1 MENKNN
7 QVEKPITM
15 VIEETKQGLIDV
27 INNSNLHPFILDSIM
42 KELHNEIHISYLK
55 QAQIEAENY
64 NKNISKKDV

>member
-15 VIEETKQGLIDV
+15 VIEDTKNNLINV
-27 INNSNLHPFILDSIM
+27 INQSGLHPFILDSIM

-55 QAQIEAENY
+55 QAQMEAENY
-64 NKNISKKDV
+64 NKNISEKDV

>member
-15 VIEETKQGLIDV
+15 VIEDTKNNLINV
-27 INNSNLHPFILDSIM
+27 INQSGLHPFILDSIM

-55 QAQIEAENY
+55 QAQMEAENY
-64 NKNISKKDV
+64 NKSVSKGN

>member
-15 VIEETKQGLIDV
+15 VIEDTKNNLINV
-27 INNSNLHPFILDSIM
+27 INQSGLHPFILDSIM

>member
-15 VIEETKQGLIDV
+15 VIEDTKNNLINV
-27 INNSNLHPFILDSIM
+27 INQSGLHPFILDSIM

-55 QAQIEAENY
+55 QAQMEAENY
-64 NKNISKKDV
+64 NKSVSKEN

>member
-15 VIEETKQGLIDV
+15 VIEDTKNNLINV
-27 INNSNLHPFILDSIM
+27 INQSGLHQFILDSIM

-64 NKNISKKDV
+64 NKNISEKDV

>member
-15 VIEETKQGLIDV
+15 VIEDTKNNLINV
-27 INNSNLHPFILDSIM
+27 INQSGLHPFILDSIM

-64 NKNISKKDV
+64 KKSVSKEN

>member
-15 VIEETKQGLIDV
+15 VIEDTKNNLINV
-27 INNSNLHPFILDSIM
+27 INQSGLHPFILDSIM

-55 QAQIEAENY
+55 QAPLVAENY
-64 NKNISKKDV
+64 NKSVSKEN

>member
-15 VIEETKQGLIDV
+15 VIEDTKNNLINV
-27 INNSNLHPFILDSIM
+27 INQSGLHPFILDSIM

-55 QAQIEAENY
+55 QAQMEAENY
-64 NKNISKKDV
+64 NKSVSKRN

>member
-15 VIEETKQGLIDV
+15 VIEDTKNNLINV
-27 INNSNLHPFILDSIM
+27 INQSGLHPFILDSIM

-55 QAQIEAENY
+55 QVQIEAENY
-64 NKNISKKDV
+64 NKSVSKEN

>member
-15 VIEETKQGLIDV
+15 VIEDTKNNLINV
-27 INNSNLHPFILDSIM
+27 INQSGLHPFILDSIM

-64 NKNISKKDV
+64 NKNISEKDV

>member
-15 VIEETKQGLIDV
+15 VIEDTKNNLINV
-27 INNSNLHPFILDSIM
+27 INQSGLHPFILDSIM

-55 QAQIEAENY
+55 QAQMEDENY
-64 NKNISKKDV
+64 NKSIF

>member
-15 VIEETKQGLIDV
+15 VIEDAKNNLINV
-27 INNSNLHPFILDSIM
+27 INQSGLHPFILDSIM

-64 NKNISKKDV
+64 NKSVSKEN

>member
-27 INNSNLHPFILDSIM
+27 INNSNLHLFILDSIM

-55 QAQIEAENY
+55 QAQMEAENY
-64 NKNISKKDV
+64 NKSVSKES

>member
-1 MENKNN
+1 MENKTN

-64 NKNISKKDV
+64 NKSVSKDN

>member
-15 VIEETKQGLIDV
+15 VIEDT
-27 INNSNLHPFILDSIM
+27 IM

-55 QAQIEAENY
+55 QAQMEAENY
-64 NKNISKKDV
+64 NKSVSKEN

>member
-15 VIEETKQGLIDV
+15 VIEETKNNLINV
-27 INNSNLHPFILDSIM
+27 INQSGLHPFILDSIM

-55 QAQIEAENY
+55 QAQMEAENY
-64 NKNISKKDV
+64 NKSVSKEN

>member
-15 VIEETKQGLIDV
+15 VIEDTKNNLINV
-27 INNSNLHPFILDSIM
+27 INQSGLHPFILDSIM

-64 NKNISKKDV
+64 NKNISKEN